1 MRITSSGI
9 GRRERSEGEPDAK
22 REESCMVLLLTKMA
36 FKNATGFQD
45 LEPAVRVVRWSRRR
59 ELGCP
64 VASVF
69 PEFIARDGQE
79 RASRGRQGKTRP
91 GWSGPQ
97 RSEDTAG
104 CALTAPARALQSRER

>member
-1 MRITSSGI
+1 
-9 GRRERSEGEPDAK
+9 
-22 REESCMVLLLTKMA
+22 MV
-36 FKNATGFQD
+36 FKNTTGFQD
-45 LEPAVRVVRWSRRR
+45 SEPAFRVVRWSRRR

-79 RASRGRQGKTRP
+79 RAGRRRQGKMRP
-91 GWSGPQ
+91 GWGGPQ

-104 CALTAPARALQSRER
+104 RALTVPARGLQSRER